1 MAKIIEQLVVLKL
14 SKLVKDST
22 EQHQLIESDTIAQLE
37 LVVQQLVETD
47 TVVEVMVE

>member
-14 SKLVKDST
+14 SKLVKDGAAQQ
-22 EQHQLIESDTIAQLE
+22 ELIAPDTIAQLE

-47 TVVEVMVE
+47 TVVEVVVE